1 MPSVHRRRLLGTLI
15 SVVLALMLARLPSPV
30 LAQGSISAGSQAA
43 DVATPAPCFF
53 RRQWSGT
60 WKSTPDARTV
70 YISVNHQIYRLDL
83 DSAYPLLKSTWT
95 VLSDR
100 DSGDTICNAV
110 DFKLVASDQLG
121 FREAVI
127 VRRLIPLTH
136 AEAASLPKSLRP

>member
-1 MPSVHRRRLLGTLI
+1 MSWIHRRRLLGT
-15 SVVLALMLARLPSPV
+15 SVGVVLALTLGSASV
-30 LAQGSISAGSQAA
+30 LAQGSISAGSEAG
-43 DVATPAPCFF
+43 DATAPSSCFF
-53 RRQWSGT
+53 RGQWTGA
-60 WKSTPDARTV
+60 WKTTPDARTV

-100 DSGDTICNAV
+100 DSSNTICNAV

-121 FREAVI
+121 IKEAVI
-127 VRRLIPLTH
+127 VRRLERLTH